1 MRSWIFSTGPFAC
14 MAEVSLLSVGCTSVT
29 HQFITFT
36 VRAQKGDAGQFFL
49 LRANVDGLTLPHQPL
64 VIHYRIA
71 MNGSSILGSLND
83 ATASTTR
90 FRCLFIEY
98 MYLFSNQGSS
108 GSTAT

>member
-1 MRSWIFSTGPFAC
+1 

-64 VIHYRIA
+64 VIHYPNVVGKDKILA
-71 MNGSSILGSLND
+71 DPLTPNGEQEL
-83 ATASTTR
+83 
-90 FRCLFIEY
+90 
-98 MYLFSNQGSS
+98 
-108 GSTAT
+108 